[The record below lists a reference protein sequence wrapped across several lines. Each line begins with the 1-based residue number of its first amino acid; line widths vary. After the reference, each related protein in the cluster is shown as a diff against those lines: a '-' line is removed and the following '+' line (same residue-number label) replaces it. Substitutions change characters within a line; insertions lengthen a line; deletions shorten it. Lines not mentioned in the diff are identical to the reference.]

1 MSNLIGPG
9 AGGANFTVLVRL
21 HQKEADGTDIYRTLT
36 DAKTINGSTLLPIS
50 YTSIESM
57 NGSSE
62 GEIEVVDTESEA
74 VLKTYP
80 LTFFPMD

>member
-1 MSNLIGPG
+1 M
-9 AGGANFTVLVRL
+9 
-21 HQKEADGTDIYRTLT
+21 T